1 MKHFLREIE
10 QLKYMIHSLC
20 ALVETSVKTA
30 VRSIEEKDSLIAHEV
45 IEKGDD
51 VDQME
56 NDIDEKCIMIL
67 SLFQPV
73 AIDLRLII
81 AISKI
86 NTQLERIGDLA
97 ENIAERAIFLADKDR
112 IEIPFNFS
120 DMKEKTLLM
129 LKKSINALADMDI
142 DLAYEVC
149 LSDDEVDNINK
160 QMYQQI
166 EAAIRRDMEHLNS
179 FIHLLGVSRN
189 FERIADNATNIAE
202 EVIYVIRGN
211 IVRHKIQLL
220 STSKNLYEA
229 I

>member
-1 MKHFLREIE
+1 
-10 QLKYMIHSLC
+10 
-20 ALVETSVKTA
+20 
-30 VRSIEEKDSLIAHEV
+30 
-45 IEKGDD
+45 
-51 VDQME
+51 ME
-56 NDIDEKCIMIL
+56 NDIDGKCITIL

-97 ENIAERAIFLADKDR
+97 ENIAERAIFLADKDK
-112 IEIPFNFS
+112 IEIPFNFP
-120 DMKEKTLLM
+120 DMKEKTLSM
-129 LKKSINALADMDI
+129 LNKSINSLTDMNL

-149 LSDDEVDNINK
+149 LLDDEVDNINK

-189 FERIADNATNIAE
+189 LERIADNATNIAE

-211 IVRHKIQLL
+211 IVRHKIQSFL
-220 STSKNLYEA
+220 STG
-229 I
+229 